1 MEAPEGAGHPLL
13 REGEDGIHPHPF
25 SKSQMECLTAI
36 CESIIPSIEPQPES
50 HPVSNSAGRVDPSD
64 EVKRFYRLSGSQNGV
79 PEQVIMKTSL
89 FYFDSFRFCKNSHF
103 SSIALIVQVGGLIAK
118 NVIQLGITIAWMML
132 WLLSTRLGTFLL
144 CGRASL
150 SEAFPYVQRFAAVP
164 PWKREKIL
172 YDWGNATGFALGS
185 LQSLSFKLFKGM
197 SFCFLHDGKLLI
209 NLKMLEAN
217 LCILFKSLLC
227 VRELS

>member
-1 MEAPEGAGHPLL
+1 MSTHFLSRNSTFSTTLFHLVCLSSNGGTRRSWASSLEGRRGWHPSASVLEISDGMSDGH
-13 REGEDGIHPHPF
+13 
-25 SKSQMECLTAI
+25 

-185 LQSLSFKLFKGM
+185 LQSLSFKLFK
-197 SFCFLHDGKLLI
+197 SIC
-209 NLKMLEAN
+209 
-217 LCILFKSLLC
+217 LFAFYTTVSY
-227 VRELS
+227 